1 MFFKSLDSI
10 IKQHI
15 LLHKGTSENWEAYRA
30 LIEFICLHLGYR
42 GLTEA
47 LLCTEYIYSKAVN
60 GVLRIDK
67 RPMYPQGYI
76 LRTRFTLV
84 SWEIARWQIEPPSHI
99 LWFAFF
105 TPFQLAHADHLWRV
119 SILEAFRGGGETEAS
134 PLGRYTY
141 NIR

>member
-30 LIEFICLHLGYR
+30 LIEFMCLHLGYR

-47 LLCTEYIYSKAVN
+47 LLCTEYVYSKAVN

-67 RPMYPQGYI
+67 RPMHPQGY
-76 LRTRFTLV
+76 LG
-84 SWEIARWQIEPPSHI
+84 
-99 LWFAFF
+99 
-105 TPFQLAHADHLWRV
+105 TP
-119 SILEAFRGGGETEAS
+119 
-134 PLGRYTY
+134 Y
-141 NIR
+141 NIHTPYQIDACIMGNSTVAN